1 MSRIATTA
9 LLVLAAAAA
18 TLSGCA
24 HAPAPASA
32 TAPASAPAVGGNH
45 EARALFGSCA
55 KPVYPAQ
62 SFAAQDQ
69 GTVVMEFL
77 ISTDG
82 NVVDSKVLKSSGHTA
97 LDETARKG
105 IAQCKFKPAVE
116 DGKVVQQWTTVSY
129 VWTLK

>member
-24 HAPAPASA
+24 HTPAPASA
-32 TAPASAPAVGGNH
+32 TAPASAPAVGRNH
-45 EARALFGSCA
+45 EARVLFGSCA

-82 NVVDSKVLKSSGHTA
+82 SVVDSKVLKSSGHAA

-105 IAQCKFKPAVE
+105 IAQCKFNPAME